1 MRIFFSYCMTQD
13 NTQYVSKDKFDEL
26 KRELVELKSNT
37 IPEIATRIDDA
48 KQLGDLSEN
57 AEYHDARDQ
66 MSWTQSRV
74 KEIEHILQHAEIIT
88 SQGSKDGSVNIGST
102 VVVKVNGKEKEYMIV
117 GAQEADPLSGKI
129 SNQSPLGEAFMGK
142 SKGDKVAVKVPA
154 GIQEYKIINVS

>member
-1 MRIFFSYCMTQD
+1 MT
-13 NTQYVSKDKFDEL
+13 NTTQYLSQKKFDALE
-26 KRELVELKSNT
+26 VELKNLKST
-37 IPEIATRIDDA
+37 KIPEIASRIDEA

-74 KEIEHILQHAEIIT
+74 KEIDHILQYAEIIAGG
-88 SQGSKDGSVNIGST
+88 GSRDGSVTIGST

-129 SNQSPLGEAFMGK
+129 SNESPLGHAFMSRK
-142 SKGDKVAVKVPA
+142 KGDKVAVEVPA
-154 GIQEYKIINVS
+154 GVQEYKIIGVK

>member
-1 MRIFFSYCMTQD
+1 MID
-13 NTQYVSKDKFDEL
+13 NTQYVSQKKYNELESEL
-26 KRELVELKSNT
+26 KTLKTTT
-37 IPEIATRIDDA
+37 IPEIATRIDEA

-74 KEIEHILQHAEIIT
+74 KEIEHILQFAEII
-88 SQGSKDGSVNIGST
+88 SGGSENGVVTIGTT

-129 SNQSPLGEAFMGK
+129 SNESPLGEAFMGK
-142 SKGDKVAVKVPA
+142 KKGDKIAVEVPA
-154 GIQEYKIINVS
+154 GVQEYKIIGVK